1 MDLLTKSD
9 LAKRWKVSEQTIDEY
24 REKGII
30 KKVPKISSV
39 RFNPQHIQEI
49 EETKLD
55 RFSPLERKK
64 LEREIEA
71 LRQKLSVYEDM
82 KTMIMKISTKMINL

>member
-1 MDLLTKSD
+1 MELLTKAD

-30 KKVPKISSV
+30 KKVPKISSI
-39 RFNPQHIQEI
+39 RFNPQQI
-49 EETKLD
+49 EELEGTKLD

-64 LEREIEA
+64 LEQQIEI
-71 LRQKLSVYEDM
+71 LKQKLAAYED
-82 KTMIMKISTKMINL
+82 IRIAILNVSSKIVNL

>member
-1 MDLLTKSD
+1 
-9 LAKRWKVSEQTIDEY
+9 VSEQTIDEY

-39 RFNPQHIQEI
+39 RFNPQHIADI

-55 RFSPLERKK
+55 RFSPIERKK

-71 LRQKLSVYEDM
+71 LKQKLAAYEEVRAM
-82 KTMIMKISTKMINL
+82 VLNASTKMINL